1 MTKRTKTK
9 TIKSTMKKELCPVE
23 VGMLRNVKF
32 CSIANCAMSIVDCGL
47 WIVRHAMM
55 QCWRMEACVHW
66 VSCSKLHWVALI
78 MF

>member
-32 CSIANCAMSIVDCGL
+32 CSIAMCYVDCGL
-47 WIVRHAMM
+47 CDV
-55 QCWRMEACVHW
+55 Q
-66 VSCSKLHWVALI
+66 
-78 MF
+78 